1 MIPDLE
7 LLLVRH
13 GKSEGNK
20 EGWVFLGH
28 TDSPLD
34 VRGKRQ
40 AQQLAQHLAEEQITA
55 VYSSPLQRAK
65 ETAVYLAKPHH
76 LTPQIDPRLI
86 EQDFGAW
93 DTLSFA
99 EVEKQYAKDIRKWQ
113 GNAYEHGPTNGEN
126 LKSVTTRLTD
136 FYNEITSK
144 YHHEKILVVA
154 HGGLLNAF
162 LCLLLNTRLQ
172 WRWAYRFDTVMV
184 TEVQIYDETAVL
196 TRFNA
201 S

>member
-34 VRGKRQ
+34 DIGRTQ
-40 AQQLAQHLAEEQITA
+40 AETLAQTLAAEPITA
-55 VYSSPLQRAK
+55 VYSSPLQRAQ
-65 ETAVYLAKPHH
+65 ETAVCLAQSHH
-76 LTPQIDPRLI
+76 LPLQIDPRLI
-86 EQDFGAW
+86 EQDFGNW

-99 EVEKQYAKDIRKWQ
+99 QVEKQFALDMKLWQ
-113 GNAYEHGPTNGEN
+113 QNAYEHGPTNGEN
-126 LKSVTTRLTD
+126 LRTVETRLQG
-136 FYNEITSK
+136 FFKELRQN
-144 YHHEKILVVA
+144 HHQEKVLIVA
-154 HGGLLNAF
+154 HGGVLNAL

-172 WRWAYRFDTVMV
+172 WRWAYRFDTASFA
-184 TEVQIYDETAVL
+184 EVQLYAQTAVL